1 MEMDSILDKF
11 RESFNRFKEDAIK
24 REDALKKDLT
34 NIKQVHS
41 KLFQEL
47 EDSKKCQD
55 LYKVEIIQLKSSLQ
69 KSSLLFRE
77 KVSVKDQVNH
87 QLEQDN
93 AHLVEQRKLDS
104 QKIEQLV
111 NTLYKMKRG
120 FEDQFSKHKEEVSN
134 NFCSYENKIKILM
147 SDIKKYQRHLTLSE
161 SSRNKLDEKMKQIQ
175 EESIKNEVWARKVE
189 QAKNEAKEDLL
200 AAEETQIALRKEV
213 SFLSD
218 ALSRKSKEL
227 RMVSLQL
234 HEAEND
240 KNDYQNNLFE
250 FNKLNRD
257 NALKEEYA
265 KESSKVMLEVSDS
278 NQFKEKMVSSSLHRQ
293 FLENLSL
300 IIYNTICFK

>member
-1 MEMDSILDKF
+1 MEVESILDKF
-11 RESFNRFKEDAIK
+11 RESFNRFKEDAFK

-134 NFCSYENKIKILM
+134 NFCSYESKIKILM
-147 SDIKKYQRHLTLSE
+147 LELEIWTPVLTVERYEAKGLQSPTNLSYSAPYYHTMVPWSNSMVQPRLSLWTNQRSLGNEAAPRADASAHLHLRPA
-161 SSRNKLDEKMKQIQ
+161 SSRIEILPC
-175 EESIKNEVWARKVE
+175 
-189 QAKNEAKEDLL
+189 
-200 AAEETQIALRKEV
+200 
-213 SFLSD
+213 
-218 ALSRKSKEL
+218 
-227 RMVSLQL
+227 
-234 HEAEND
+234 
-240 KNDYQNNLFE
+240 
-250 FNKLNRD
+250 
-257 NALKEEYA
+257 
-265 KESSKVMLEVSDS
+265 
-278 NQFKEKMVSSSLHRQ
+278 
-293 FLENLSL
+293 
-300 IIYNTICFK
+300 ICFHERICTFTMATQFGSSYGGHTPS